1 MAKKP
6 SKKQL
11 AARKKFAAMARKRA
25 KQNKTGFIAPVAR
38 FAAKYA
44 AGKMLKKKAGI
55 GDTLVR
61 IPSNTRKTKR
71 VTLQRNTAGRFDVLS
86 GDMYNVRTKL
96 ESEIKGTLNKIEWTK
111 AALRDKTSG
120 AITKVARTKFKK
132 YLVNLKKALASLKKQ
147 LAAQNRLIN
156 SNLK

>member
-11 AARKKFAAMARKRA
+11 AARKKFTAMVKRRA
-25 KQNKTGFIAPVAR
+25 KEKKKAKIGLLPMV
-38 FAAKYA
+38 AKYA
-44 AGKMLKKKAGI
+44 AGKMLKRKAGI

-71 VTLQRNTAGRFDVLS
+71 VTLQRGAAGRFDVLS
-86 GDMYNVRTKL
+86 GDMYSVRDKL
-96 ESEIKGTLNKIEWTK
+96 EREIKNVL
-111 AALRDKTSG
+111 G
-120 AITKVARTKFKK
+120 AIEVNKHLQSGTKDKK
-132 YLVNLKKALASLKKQ
+132 IKKQLSTRCKAMRKVLAPLRKQ